1 MSDFE
6 PRIVGFLCNWCSYA
20 GADLAGVSRFQYPT
34 NIRSIRVMC
43 STRVSP
49 HLILE
54 VFKAGADGVMVGG
67 CHLGDCHYITGNYYT
82 EKRIMLT
89 KELLRLA
96 GIEPERLRLEW
107 ISASEGERCANVVS
121 DFVGKVRELGP
132 SPIPRDSR
140 LATRLA
146 AATEAAKVFRL
157 KLLSGKEI
165 KLTGEGNAYG
175 EKVDPERFAK
185 ILKTAAQEEFHR
197 NLILELTKR
206 GALSVKEM
214 AKEAGEATEVTL
226 ERVVALRSKNLL
238 ALSAIEGMTPKYKAI
253 IVGGA

>member
-1 MSDFE
+1 LSDFE
-6 PRIVGFLCNWCSYA
+6 PRIIGFLCNWCSYA

-49 HLILE
+49 HLLLE

-67 CHLGDCHYITGNYYT
+67 CHIGDCHYITGNYYT

-96 GIEPERLRLEW
+96 GIEPDRLRLEW
-107 ISASEGERCANVVS
+107 ISASEGERCANVVA
-121 DFVGKVRELGP
+121 DFVKKVRELGP

-140 LATRLA
+140 LALRLD

-157 KLLSGKEI
+157 RLLSGKEI

-175 EKVDPERFAK
+175 EKVDPERFGN
-185 ILKTAAQEEFHR
+185 ILRNAAQEEFQR

-206 GALSVKEM
+206 SALSVKEM
-214 AKEAGEATEVTL
+214 AKETGEATDATL

-238 ALSAIEGMTPKYKAI
+238 ALSVVEGMTPKYKAI
-253 IVGGA
+253 IVGGV